1 MVRLAY
7 FTLQP
12 PDVRVRSPVYAANGI
27 EYLRLKRPR
36 LADISPLKGFVGTQ
50 QVRRHRTYID
60 NAAYGDVMERSMGG
74 GGGAVNNMGTS
85 AMGACGGGARTLSI
99 RQHICAISGYGWQPS
114 PAGPWSAHGYV
125 TGRWERVSSMGTQL
139 WTVERMD
146 TSTGRPLR
154 SIDIVSG
161 HDTHVEELL
170 EPARRLP
177 VGGNSMLISLNLLF
191 HSLRARHVPPGQPGA
206 AGASFSDAGT
216 LLSQLEDWCH
226 EPQTPLVTRTCEARR
241 LLHAT
246 WGAAQRAVREAL
258 DGVEAGAAQLPEEVR
273 RAVSSRDAARAE
285 HTCGM
290 EALLHTEE
298 RQWAAVV
305 AQISGWRT
313 VLTAAG
319 GQPTQG
325 EDDHSGV
332 VAHGRAAA
340 LTARAN
346 DAVAAYRAWEQRS
359 ARAAHLAEES
369 DRRVAALRTQLQELF
384 DSSSG
389 APTYTVEA
397 GSAELD
403 AATWHAQTALEAE
416 QHFREAA
423 GAADPAPVEGLVAAG
438 WAVLAELQE
447 GEEAMQG
454 GLVTVRAEIQE
465 LRRAQEDA
473 TAGCVAAAGVELRAA
488 NRMLRRQR
496 LHLGELKQVL
506 ARCQMDLEE
515 QAEEMPGEEVDRG
528 EVDEAA
534 ARVATKKAE
543 VEVAQRRLRAATCA
557 LVALGPQFPEVVY
570 FLEHGVPPELLS
582 LWRADCF
589 LEDFAA
595 CSLSARQ
602 GSRHEVWQVRDSRGH
617 EFAVKVYPITQ
628 GNPGA
633 LRALWREA
641 ALLHRMRHPGIVP
654 ILAIF
659 LSHQAGS
666 TNFYGLQMPWY
677 EHGQLDEWKAAQQ
690 PDEGA
695 VRRGM
700 LRVLEA
706 VAHLHGNKVLHCD
719 IKPAN
724 ILVDAS
730 GRPHLLDFDISVD
743 TATRTSVT
751 YLQETTLRG
760 VRGTDGYM
768 APELASTGPTT
779 ATDMYAYGMTF
790 AAVAPADGQRGAELQ
805 ELLRGLTAEDPGMRP
820 SAAEACRHPYFAG
833 VWEWQRTQMRV
844 CCVQVELSTCGGAQH
859 SLSDGVECSNRGG
872 PAHFVCGRCLAA
884 HAQRESEGRD
894 GRVRCPCAQGA
905 SMPTSEQ
912 DPAVAERNRQRCSGK
927 SWSSCGNRYSSLLVG
942 NQHLPRAMSTATT
955 PRKCKWA
962 DRGGTQKPSLVL
974 TPHKE
979 AHGSFT
985 IMHCTVSSIQGV

>member
-1 MVRLAY
+1 MFGSSFGASA
-7 FTLQP
+7 P
-12 PDVRVRSPVYAANGI
+12 PVFGASAPAFGASAGGAFGASAPAFGAAPTAPAFGAAPAAAGFGAAPTAPAFGAAPAPVGFANASAFGAASPVDAFSAAFGATRAPVFGAATPVAFGAANASAFGAASPVDAASTPAFGATPAAPAPFPAPGSAPTAFGSAPSAFGGASAASAFGI
-27 EYLRLKRPR
+27 FGSAP
-36 LADISPLKGFVGTQ
+36 
-50 QVRRHRTYID
+50 
-60 NAAYGDVMERSMGG
+60 AASSATFPAFGASAPAGG
-74 GGGAVNNMGTS
+74 GFGAP
-85 AMGACGGGARTLSI
+85 AAA
-99 RQHICAISGYGWQPS
+99 S
-114 PAGPWSAHGYV
+114 PAPTFGATAAPAVTALGGSSANFFGAAATSQASTTPAAIFGAATAAA
-125 TGRWERVSSMGTQL
+125 TGASSASLFGAGTG
-139 WTVERMD
+139 
-146 TSTGRPLR
+146 ST
-154 SIDIVSG
+154 
-161 HDTHVEELL
+161 
-170 EPARRLP
+170 
-177 VGGNSMLISLNLLF
+177 GNSMLISLNVLF

-206 AGASFSDAGT
+206 AGASISDAGT

-397 GSAELD
+397 GSAALD

-423 GAADPAPVEGLVAAG
+423 VAADPAPVEGLVAAG

-454 GLVTVRAEIQE
+454 GLVAVRAEIQE

-473 TAGCVAAAGVELRAA
+473 TAGCVAAAGVELRAG
-488 NRMLRRQR
+488 NRTLRRQR
-496 LHLGELKQVL
+496 LHLGELQQVL

-515 QAEEMPGEEVDRG
+515 QAEETPGEEVDRG

-543 VEVAQRRLRAATCA
+543 VKVAQRRLRAATCA

-602 GSRHEVWQVRDSRGH
+602 GSRHEVWQVRDSRGQ

-659 LSHQAGS
+659 LSHQARS

-700 LRVLEA
+700 LQVLEA

-844 CCVQVELSTCGGAQH
+844 CCVKVELSTCGGAQH

-884 HAQRESEGRD
+884 
-894 GRVRCPCAQGA
+894 
-905 SMPTSEQ
+905 
-912 DPAVAERNRQRCSGK
+912 
-927 SWSSCGNRYSSLLVG
+927 
-942 NQHLPRAMSTATT
+942 
-955 PRKCKWA
+955 
-962 DRGGTQKPSLVL
+962 
-974 TPHKE
+974 
-979 AHGSFT
+979 
-985 IMHCTVSSIQGV
+985 

>member
-1 MVRLAY
+1 
-7 FTLQP
+7 
-12 PDVRVRSPVYAANGI
+12 
-27 EYLRLKRPR
+27 
-36 LADISPLKGFVGTQ
+36 
-50 QVRRHRTYID
+50 
-60 NAAYGDVMERSMGG
+60 
-74 GGGAVNNMGTS
+74 
-85 AMGACGGGARTLSI
+85 
-99 RQHICAISGYGWQPS
+99 
-114 PAGPWSAHGYV
+114 
-125 TGRWERVSSMGTQL
+125 
-139 WTVERMD
+139 
-146 TSTGRPLR
+146 GRPLR

-206 AGASFSDAGT
+206 AGASFSDVGT

-226 EPQTPLVTRTCEARR
+226 EPQMPLVTRTCEARR

-290 EALLHTEE
+290 EALLRTEE
-298 RQWAAVV
+298 RQWAAVE

-454 GLVTVRAEIQE
+454 GLVAVRAEIQE

-496 LHLGELKQVL
+496 LHLGELQQVL

-515 QAEEMPGEEVDRG
+515 QAEETPGEEVDRG

-602 GSRHEVWQVRDSRGH
+602 GSRHEVWQVRDSRGQ

-628 GNPGA
+628 GNLGA

-641 ALLHRMRHPGIVP
+641 ALLHRMRHPAIVP

-779 ATDMYAYGMTF
+779 ATDMYACGMTF
-790 AAVAPADGQRGAELQ
+790 AAVAPADGQHGPELQ

-820 SAAEACRHPYFAG
+820 SAAEACQHPYFAG

-844 CCVQVELSTCGGAQH
+844 CCVKVELSTCGGAQH

-912 DPAVAERNRQRCSGK
+912 DPTVAECE
-927 SWSSCGNRYSSLLVG
+927 SCDYTDMELA
-942 NQHLPRAMSTATT
+942 QHL
-955 PRKCKWA
+955 
-962 DRGGTQKPSLVL
+962 
-974 TPHKE
+974 E
-979 AHGSFT
+979 F
-985 IMHCTVSSIQGV
+985 GVQF